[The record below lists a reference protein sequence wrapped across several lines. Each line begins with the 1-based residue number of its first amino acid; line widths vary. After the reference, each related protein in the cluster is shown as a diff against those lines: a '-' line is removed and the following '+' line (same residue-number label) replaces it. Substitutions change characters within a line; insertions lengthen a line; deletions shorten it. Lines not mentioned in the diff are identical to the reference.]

1 MIHRKNKLACA
12 VHMALASAALA
23 ATLPGSAFAQENV
36 PEVLEEVTVTAQL
49 RSQSVQDVPIAMQLV
64 DNKLIADVA
73 AENLGDLDGFVP
85 GLVVSGDSPTQPR
98 YQIRGIQTGD
108 FGVGTDPAVGVYVDG
123 IYAARSGASMLA
135 FNDIERIEILK
146 GPQGTLFGRN
156 SAAGAISIVT
166 TQPSNEFDSLLRVR
180 FGEFGKQYYQG
191 MLNTPLGEK
200 LALRVNGVF
209 NESDGWMQDAAT
221 GEDLAPEKNWAGRAA
236 LRWELS
242 DKTSATLSWD
252 HDDLDQ
258 LARPAIGIVP
268 VGPPGAPPGIPLVGY
283 PADSS
288 IYQDP
293 RKANIF
299 NDVVGNEESRKL
311 DQVNLFIDHS
321 FGGANFRSSTS
332 WREFDTVNREDED
345 GTNLISS
352 YFDTANI
359 EHNESIYQEFKLS
372 GETGQIDWVA
382 GVSYYKEKADQ
393 VSDTHTFTDSVDTL
407 GTNLGIW
414 DAQGLPFPL
423 YGGTTQFLE
432 LSGFPGI
439 SMLGLPWREAMYNH
453 GDFEALAAFGDV
465 IWHVNDRTNVTLGL
479 RYTRDTKEFTWIN
492 GPHETPELDEIVA
505 GLEQAGFF
513 TVWPIPPEAYRFAD
527 FVFPVDTPASG
538 VTLENSWSDVSPRLV
553 LDYKINP
560 DVMVFGSIAK
570 GYKAGGYNSVEV
582 ASQFDNE
589 DVWNIEAGVKS
600 VYPGAHLTL
609 NASTFYYIY
618 DNKQSISLTDIDGNG
633 LPQYLV
639 DTSDEQA
646 WGIDVEAQWKPI
658 DHLSLYANLAFIDA
672 TYKDKLTQDVVP
684 VDLSGEPTGEPYL
697 SAALGASYEWVLGG
711 AGNMD
716 LSGRFAYRGETR
728 CNSNSQLQGTCQA
741 TPNFKVGEDTQRL
754 DLRLGWSST
763 NEKYGLAAY
772 VTNVLDDQYVTG
784 INNLTTDTFGTAF
797 ASISE
802 PRMWGVE
809 ATVKF

>member
-1 MIHRKNKLACA
+1 MNLRKNNLAYA
-12 VHMALASAALA
+12 VHMALAAATLT
-23 ATLPGSAFAQENV
+23 ATLPGIAFAQETE

-49 RSQSVQDVPIAMQLV
+49 RSQSVQDVPIAMQVV
-64 DNKLIADVA
+64 DSKLIADVA

-156 SAAGAISIVT
+156 SAAGAIAVVT
-166 TQPSNEFDSLLRVR
+166 TQPANEFDSMLRVR
-180 FGEFGKQYYQG
+180 FGEFGKQYYEG

-200 LALRVNGVF
+200 VALRVNGVF

-258 LARPAIGIVP
+258 LARPAIGIVAA
-268 VGPPGAPPGIPLVGY
+268 GPTVGY
-283 PADSS
+283 PADPST
-288 IYQDP
+288 YLDP
-293 RKANIF
+293 RKADIF
-299 NDVVGNEESRKL
+299 NDVVDNEESRKL

-372 GETGQIDWVA
+372 GENGHIDWVA
-382 GVSYYKEKADQ
+382 GISYYKEKADQ

-492 GPHETPELDEIVA
+492 GPHETPELDEVVA

-513 TVWPIPPEAYRFAD
+513 TMWPIPPEAYRFAD

-538 VTLENSWSDVSPRLV
+538 VTLDNSWSDVSPRLV

-560 DVMVFGSIAK
+560 DIMVFGSIAK

-618 DNKQSISLTDIDGNG
+618 DNKQAISLTDIDGNG

-646 WGIDVEAQWKPI
+646 WGIDVEAQWRPS
-658 DHLSLYANLAFIDA
+658 DHFSLYANLAFIDA

-697 SAALGASYEWVLGG
+697 SAALGASYGWVLGG

-763 NEKYGLAAY
+763 DEKYGLAAY

-797 ASISE
+797 ASVSE